1 MLFAGLF
8 VLVQGVEVSGL
19 MEKMFFYVAHLP
31 FENIFVLSSITIVLS
46 NIVSNVPAVLILKPI
61 ILELKDVT
69 KGWYFLAM
77 VSTLA
82 GNLTILG
89 SVANLIVVQIA
100 RREHIEISFME
111 YLKVGLP
118 VTLITILVGLLFFS
132 FY

>member
-1 MLFAGLF
+1 
-8 VLVQGVEVSGL
+8 
-19 MEKMFFYVAHLP
+19 MFSYVAHLP

-46 NIVSNVPAVLILKPI
+46 NIVSNVPAVLLLKPI
-61 ILELKDVT
+61 ILELTDVT
-69 KGWYFLAM
+69 RGWYFLAM

-100 RREHIEISFME
+100 RREHIEISFTE